1 MATQSYYLPRGSR
14 ILVTGANGFIGS
26 NVVHSLLEL
35 GFRVRGTVRSAKP
48 WLDEMFR
55 DKFGRDSYESVVLV
69 NFEDVDTLAGVMD
82 GVSGVAHVASDVTF
96 GSNPEEVVPWVLRAT
111 HNLLEAASRHPDIRR
126 VVMTSSAV
134 AALFPEAN
142 KEGVVVREGERSVPR
157 EGKRSMPWLTLYL
170 DTWNDEAI
178 KQAYNPDAPENLKGM
193 FVYAAS
199 KTEGEKAAWKW
210 MEKNKPGFQF
220 NTVLPDFTLGRILHE
235 EISGSTS
242 GWVSGLP
249 RGDRRIFESFVP
261 QYFCDVIDI
270 ARLHVAGLLDPKTV
284 SRRLFGFAAPVN
296 LTDMISVVRKLR
308 PNNTLIPEPPANDG
322 HDLSEVIP
330 AKEAERVLR
339 EFCGREGWTS
349 LEESI
354 AQGLEVSR
362 KRLSSL

>member
-1 MATQSYYLPRGSR
+1 MAIQTYYLPRGSR

-26 NVVHSLLEL
+26 NVIHSLLEL
-35 GFRVRGTVRSAKP
+35 GFRVRGTVRSSKP

-55 DKFGRDSYESVVLV
+55 DKFGRDSYESVVLA
-69 NFEDVDTLAGVMD
+69 NFEDVDTLVGVMD

-96 GSNPEEVVPWVLRAT
+96 SSNPEEVVPWVLRAT
-111 HNLLEAASRHPDIRR
+111 DNVLEAASRHRDIRR

-134 AALFPEAN
+134 AVLFPEAN
-142 KEGVVVREGERSVPR
+142 KEGIVVREDS
-157 EGKRSMPWLTLYL
+157 
-170 DTWNDEAI
+170 WNDEAI
-178 KQAYNPDAPENLKGM
+178 KQAYNPDAPEQMKGL

-199 KTEGEKAAWKW
+199 KTEGEKAAWRW

-235 EISGSTS
+235 EIPGSTS
-242 GWVSGLP
+242 AWVSGLAK
-249 RGDRRIFESFVP
+249 GDTRIFETFVP

-270 ARLHVAGLLDPKTV
+270 ARLHVAALLDANTV
-284 SRRLFGFAAPVN
+284 SRRLFGFAASVN
-296 LTDMISVVRKLR
+296 LTDLISVVRKLR
-308 PNNTLIPEPPANDG
+308 PNNTLIPEPPVDDG
-322 HDLSEVIP
+322 RDLSKVIP
-330 AKEAERVLR
+330 AKEAERLLR

>member
-1 MATQSYYLPRGSR
+1 MATQTYYLPRGSR

-26 NVVHSLLEL
+26 NVIHSLLEL
-35 GFRVRGTVRSAKP
+35 GFRVRGTVRSTKP

-55 DKFGRDSYESVVLV
+55 EKFGRDSYESVVLA
-69 NFEDVDTLAGVMD
+69 NFEDVDTLVGVMD

-96 GSNPEEVVPWVLRAT
+96 SSNPEEVVPWVLRAT
-111 HNLLEAASRHPDIRR
+111 DNLLEAASRHRDIRR

-134 AALFPEAN
+134 AVLFPEPN
-142 KEGVVVREGERSVPR
+142 KEGIVVREDS
-157 EGKRSMPWLTLYL
+157 
-170 DTWNDEAI
+170 WNDEAI
-178 KQAYNPDAPENLKGM
+178 KQAYNPDAPEQMKGL

-199 KTEGEKAAWKW
+199 KTEGEKAAWRW

-235 EISGSTS
+235 EIPGSTS
-242 GWVSGLP
+242 AWVSGLAK
-249 RGDRRIFESFVP
+249 GDKRIFETFVP

-270 ARLHVAGLLDPKTV
+270 ARLHVAALLDANTV

-296 LTDMISVVRKLR
+296 LTDLISVVRKLR
-308 PNNTLIPEPPANDG
+308 PNNTLIPEPPVDDG
-322 HDLSEVIP
+322 RDLSEVIP
-330 AKEAERVLR
+330 AKEAERLLW

>member
-1 MATQSYYLPRGSR
+1 MATQTYYLPRGSR

-69 NFEDVDTLAGVMD
+69 NFEDVDALAGVMD

-96 GSNPEEVVPWVLRAT
+96 GPNPEEVVPWVLRAT
-111 HNLLEAASRHPDIRR
+111 HNVLEAASRHSDIRR

-134 AALFPEAN
+134 AALFPPTN
-142 KEGVVVREGERSVPR
+142 KEGIVVRE
-157 EGKRSMPWLTLYL
+157 

-178 KQAYNPDAPENLKGM
+178 KQAYNPDAPDYMKGM

-220 NTVLPDFTLGRILHE
+220 NTVLPDFTTGKILHE

-242 GWVSGLP
+242 AWVAGLP
-249 RGDRRIFESFVP
+249 KGDRRIFETFVP

-270 ARLHVAGLLDPKTV
+270 ARLHIAGLLDPKTV
-284 SRRLFGFAAPVN
+284 SKRLFGFAAPVN
-296 LTDMISVVRKLR
+296 LTDIISVVRKLQ
-308 PNNTLIPEPPANDG
+308 PNNTLIPEPPADDG
-322 HDLSEVIP
+322 RDLSEVIP
-330 AKEAERVLR
+330 AKEAETILR

-362 KRLSSL
+362 KRFSSL

>member
-1 MATQSYYLPRGSR
+1 MASQTYYLPRGSR

-55 DKFGRDSYESVVLV
+55 DKFGRDSYESVVLA
-69 NFEDVDTLAGVMD
+69 NFEDLDALVGVMD

-96 GSNPEEVVPWVLRAT
+96 SSNPEEVVPWVLRAT
-111 HNLLEAASRHPDIRR
+111 HNVLEAASRHRDIRR

-134 AALFPEAN
+134 AALFPEPN
-142 KEGVVVREGERSVPR
+142 KQGIVVRE
-157 EGKRSMPWLTLYL
+157 

-178 KQAYNPDAPENLKGM
+178 KQAYNPDAPEKLKGM

-199 KTEGEKAAWKW
+199 KAEGEKAAWKW

-220 NTVLPDFTLGRILHE
+220 NTVLPYFTLGRILHE
-235 EISGSTS
+235 EIPGSTS

-249 RGDRRIFESFVP
+249 KGDTRIFDSFAP

-270 ARLHVAGLLDPKTV
+270 ARLHVAGLLDANTV

-296 LTDMISVVRKLR
+296 LTDLISVVRKLR
-308 PNNTLIPEPPANDG
+308 PNNTLIPEPPVDDG

-330 AKEAERVLR
+330 AKEAERLLR

>member
-1 MATQSYYLPRGSR
+1 MATQPYYLPRGSR

-35 GFRVRGTVRSAKP
+35 GFRVRGTVRSTKP

-55 DKFGRDSYESVVLV
+55 DKFGQDSYESVVLA
-69 NFEDVDTLAGVMD
+69 NFEDVDTLVGVMD
-82 GVSGVAHVASDVTF
+82 GVSGVAHVASDVSF
-96 GSNPEEVVPWVLRAT
+96 SSNPEEVVPWVLRAT
-111 HNLLEAASRHPDIRR
+111 HNVLEAASRHSGIRR
-126 VVMTSSAV
+126 VVMTSSAL
-134 AALFPEAN
+134 AALFSEPN
-142 KEGVVVREGERSVPR
+142 KEGIIVREDS
-157 EGKRSMPWLTLYL
+157 
-170 DTWNDEAI
+170 WNDEAI
-178 KQAYNPDAPENLKGM
+178 KQAYNPDAPEDMKGM
-193 FVYAAS
+193 FGYAAS

-210 MEKNKPGFQF
+210 VEKNKPSFQF

-235 EISGSTS
+235 EIPGSTS
-242 GWVSGLP
+242 GWVTGLAK
-249 RGDRRIFESFVP
+249 GDTRIFETFVP

-270 ARLHVAGLLDPKTV
+270 ARLHVAALLDPNTI

-308 PNNTLIPEPPANDG
+308 PNNTLIPEPPVDDG

-330 AKEAERVLR
+330 AKEAERLLR

>member
-35 GFRVRGTVRSAKP
+35 GFRVRGTVRATKP

-69 NFEDVDTLAGVMD
+69 NFEDVDTLVGVMD

-111 HNLLEAASRHPDIRR
+111 HNVLEAASRHPDIRR

-142 KEGVVVREGERSVPR
+142 KEGVVVRE
-157 EGKRSMPWLTLYL
+157 

-193 FVYAAS
+193 FVYSAS
-199 KTEGEKAAWKW
+199 KTEGEKAAWEW

-249 RGDRRIFESFVP
+249 KGNRRIFESFVP

-284 SRRLFGFAAPVN
+284 SRRLFGFASPVN
-296 LTDMISVVRKLR
+296 LTDIISVVRKLR
-308 PNNTLIPEPPANDG
+308 PNNNLIPDPPANDG
-322 HDLSEVIP
+322 RDLSEIIP
-330 AKEAERVLR
+330 AKEAERLLR